1 MWLPFDLCRMTS
13 VAESLKQ
20 VRQQLRKLQELVQKY
35 TYENDPIA
43 LGVNRLEERAML
55 LLKNLIVR

>member
-1 MWLPFDLCRMTS
+1 MPFDPCRFTS

-20 VRQQLRKLQELVQKY
+20 VHLQLRKLQELVQKY
-35 TYENDPIA
+35 TYENDPIDQ
-43 LGVNRLEERAML
+43 GVNSLEERAMV